1 MLKISLPA
9 PRKLGIAGHFL
20 RRSGEPMAVGLPF
33 HLSEWGGNGAA
44 LEMLEIPNP
53 PQIASK
59 VAPQRHRAGP
69 GPVAPG
75 PRALLTAVQPKLG
88 KW

>member
-1 MLKISLPA
+1 
-9 PRKLGIAGHFL
+9 
-20 RRSGEPMAVGLPF
+20 MAVGLPF

-75 PRALLTAVQPKLG
+75 PRALL
-88 KW
+88 